1 MKIEKDTGTARAE
14 AATGKEREQGKYND
28 NNLARQGF
36 SKAQIEAARRR
47 LPGLD
52 EVAGENLDDKSSKKE
67 HHGPCLKCG
76 GTDRFFWDVG
86 STRGYCRICKQTSDT
101 IDAEMNRT
109 GKTFKEVVKDALNL
123 PEPRQ
128 KPSARPKDTKADE
141 AKKAKKAGGT
151 WAKAGPDDGT
161 IKEYFT
167 SRGLHL
173 DAVPDCLRVAPSD
186 NPKCGVKMIVARVS
200 SPGEEQ
206 TVAVHRTYL
215 DAEGKRTEKRMF
227 GPCRGRGVWLAPP
240 APEIIVGEGIETTL
254 AAMVAMGIPGVAA
267 LSTSGMQTIEIP
279 DTVKKVHIL
288 VDEDENRAGQKA
300 AIALAERLEREGA
313 K

>member
-1 MKIEKDTGTARAE
+1 M
-14 AATGKEREQGKYND
+14 D
-28 NNLARQGF
+28 NLTPDRQGF

-52 EVAGENLDDKSSKKE
+52 EVAGDRLVDKTATEE
-67 HHGPCLKCG
+67 HHGPCPHCDS
-76 GTDRFFWDVG
+76 TDSFFWTVG
-86 STRGYCRICKQTSDT
+86 ATRGYCRKCENNYDT
-101 IDAEMNRT
+101 IDVEMMRT
-109 GKTFKEVVKDALNL
+109 GRTFREVVTDALNRS
-123 PEPRQ
+123 EPRQ
-128 KPSARPKDTKADE
+128 KPSARPKATIADE
-141 AKKAKKAGGT
+141 AEKAKKAGGT

-161 IKEYFT
+161 IKEYFAG
-167 SRGLHL
+167 RGIHL

-186 NPKCGVKMIVARVS
+186 NSKLGVKMIVAWVS
-200 SPGEEQ
+200 SPGEKQ
-206 TVAVHRTYL
+206 TIAVHRTYL

-267 LSTSGMQTIEIP
+267 LSTSGMRTIEIP

-300 AIALAERLEREGA
+300 AITFAERLEREGA